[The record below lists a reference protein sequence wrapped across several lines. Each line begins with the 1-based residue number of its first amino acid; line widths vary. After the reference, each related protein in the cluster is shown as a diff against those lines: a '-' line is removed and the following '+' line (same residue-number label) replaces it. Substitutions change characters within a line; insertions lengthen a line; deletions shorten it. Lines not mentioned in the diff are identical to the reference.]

1 MLTCATIVAWTL
13 GARALA
19 AELGAASLKAH
30 AALVGETCAR
40 SFAPLPKTSR
50 IAGSFRIGGFPDAR
64 RARRRARRDLS
75 AFLVLDMFLVC
86 VVAAHTAN
94 LSGAVAFADPRVAA
108 ALAFAWPAS
117 VANWIGR
124 LASETR
130 WRVFDD
136 VAVAVAR
143 KETTAMRRATRARR
157 LGGLPA
163 PKLPPPDAKRWRRI
177 RYALALVAG
186 QWREAAVCGSARAFR
201 RVIAACCVIDW
212 ITIASVW
219 SAMGVVS
226 AVADG
231 TLAHVSNVS
240 AATLAPLATFLFL
253 DAARIAA
260 QLFHARLLVDARV
273 SSDSFRVAGG
283 KRASP
288 NDGNGEI
295 PNEPTRAAS
304 RAGWTFG
311 PFGPFG
317 RALPAGMVARLTRAT
332 YALNVWNLALTVVAG
347 LFLGGAPGGS
357 TGGSTALIASTA
369 SASALVVVRFVA
381 VARFTRLVAE
391 TAYLASAF
399 LAVVD
404 RPRIVAE
411 DPGAGAAG
419 LAMAP
424 MASLRLDLRDL
435 GVDGDLSSAVAERI
449 AAARALAARL
459 GAGFAKDGSFAGPSN
474 ASVLDGGGSRS
485 PGDRAAMFAATPAMT
500 LAEFTE
506 AIAPGL
512 RGYLVGARAE
522 AAAAKVFREIAS
534 SGGSPADASV
544 PGDGSVGLAD
554 IQRWLAAQPSLRG
567 PDGAPAAAAS
577 DAVSDVEKEIQ
588 WRRSVQRVLLRLAR
602 RAEYGRRQRGG
613 GEGAS
618 AAAAAATAAASE
630 TRGADDEKASPAA
643 APAKPRGLRLL
654 SLEGGGIKGLAL
666 IWQLRALERA
676 AGRPIHE
683 LFDLI
688 GGVSTGGIIAL
699 GLARGVP
706 LRELEKMYHDIGR
719 DVFGSQSAI
728 RRLLKGNAADNT
740 AIRDLLLEYLG
751 DLPMLDAP
759 GQLARCFVVSTQQTE
774 RLEVRLVRTYRHPN
788 KGRDQNEGWRQWEA
802 GMATSSAPTVF
813 PPFVRENRGKNEGG
827 GADTLETEPSAS
839 PKRRGATKTAAK
851 KMARDAEANA
861 AAEGKPE
868 TAAAAEDDSPPA
880 PPPVSPN
887 LLSRA
892 GKVGSSTPR
901 QVFIDGALSGYNN
914 PSSLVLNEGLDL
926 AEPGQQI
933 DVLLSLGCGEVA
945 GAAGGESENG
955 DRGLV
960 FWLGQVVNLA
970 FDVELQEAHVAS
982 LIQRFSPQTMHVRL
996 NPPTGGVSL
1005 TEHRPE
1011 ILHRMEQDTRQYLA
1025 ENRVVF
1031 AEVAAALVENRG
1043 FARVDAAPSTPWDAP
1058 GAEDAFWDDAGCGT
1072 GETDRGDVSGGAGE
1086 SSPTPHPAA
1095 RYDSY
1100 YTRNGVLS
1108 GERGA
1113 REQIKSGFESFA
1125 RERDRERVTRRD
1137 AKGASV
1143 TVRRG
1148 SAAIRDAAGTL
1159 NASNANASPN
1169 AADATKRRKITTSAP
1184 VAPLDR
1190 FPSFPGPATARSAE
1204 AARRRAD
1211 AAKAFAETS
1220 NERTGWRRFFWGAG
1234 VKAARGAV
1242 DEDVGEIAEVQP
1254 VREQVAL
1261 GEVPDVDTSSK
1272 QSPAGR
1278 GGGAPPVRR
1287 GEGATA
1293 AAVGAEFTRAASA
1306 VGEKL
1311 RVQSVSVKSW
1321 LDEGAE
1327 FVSGWDDDAY
1337 DGASDARKNDARKN
1351 DADDAEPNSS
1361 PRDSSA
1367 EAESAS
1373 DAR

>member
-1 MLTCATIVAWTL
+1 VLTCATIVAWTL

-30 AALVGETCAR
+30 AALVAETCAR

-50 IAGSFRIGGFPDAR
+50 IAGSFRVGGFPDAR

-212 ITIASVW
+212 ITIAGVW

-273 SSDSFRVAGG
+273 SNDSFRVAGG
-283 KRASP
+283 SKKASGANDEIP
-288 NDGNGEI
+288 NEI

-304 RAGWTFG
+304 RAGWPFG

-347 LFLGGAPGGS
+347 VFLGGAPGGS

-411 DPGAGAAG
+411 DPGAAG

-522 AAAAKVFREIAS
+522 AAAAKVFREIVS

-613 GEGAS
+613 GDGAS
-618 AAAAAATAAASE
+618 AAAAAAATAAASE
-630 TRGADDEKASPAA
+630 TRGADDEEASPAA

-813 PPFVRENRGKNEGG
+813 PPFVRENRGKNEAES
-827 GADTLETEPSAS
+827 GAGTLETEPSA
-839 PKRRGATKTAAK
+839 KTETKTAAK
-851 KMARDAEANA
+851 ITTDARDAETDARNT
-861 AAEGKPE
+861 EGKPE
-868 TAAAAEDDSPPA
+868 TAAAAEDDDSPPA
-880 PPPVSPN
+880 PMSPMSPN

-1031 AEVAAALVENRG
+1031 ADVAAALVENRG

-1058 GAEDAFWDDAGCGT
+1058 GAEDAFWDDAARGT
-1072 GETDRGDVSGGAGE
+1072 GVTDRGDVFGGAGE
-1086 SSPTPHPAA
+1086 SELSTPRSAA

-1100 YTRNGVLS
+1100 Y
-1108 GERGA
+1108 RGA
-1113 REQIKSGFESFA
+1113 KEQIKSGFESFA

-1190 FPSFPGPATARSAE
+1190 FPSFPGPGTARSAE

-1272 QSPAGR
+1272 KSPAGR
-1278 GGGAPPVRR
+1278 GGGAPPARR

-1293 AAVGAEFTRAASA
+1293 AAVGAEFARAASA

-1337 DGASDARKNDARKN
+1337 DGAIDARKNDARTN
-1351 DADDAEPNSS
+1351 DAELFAEPKSS

-1367 EAESAS
+1367 DAESAS

>member
-1 MLTCATIVAWTL
+1 
-13 GARALA
+13 
-19 AELGAASLKAH
+19 
-30 AALVGETCAR
+30 
-40 SFAPLPKTSR
+40 
-50 IAGSFRIGGFPDAR
+50 
-64 RARRRARRDLS
+64 
-75 AFLVLDMFLVC
+75 MFLVC
-86 VVAAHTAN
+86 AVALHTAGV
-94 LSGAVAFADPRVAA
+94 SGAVAFADPRVAA
-108 ALAFAWPAS
+108 ALSFAWPAAI
-117 VANWIGR
+117 ANWIAR

-130 WRVFDD
+130 WRVFDN

-186 QWREAAVCGSARAFR
+186 QWREAATCGSARAFR
-201 RVIAACCVIDW
+201 RVIAACCVLDW
-212 ITIASVW
+212 LAIASVW
-219 SAMGVVS
+219 SGLGVVA

-240 AATLAPLATFLFL
+240 TSTLAPTATFLFL
-253 DAARIAA
+253 DATRVAA
-260 QLFHARLLVDARV
+260 QLVHARLLVGARV
-273 SSDSFRVAGG
+273 SSDVRRSPPGTDGLGEMDAARAPSRWFSF
-283 KRASP
+283 
-288 NDGNGEI
+288 E
-295 PNEPTRAAS
+295 
-304 RAGWTFG
+304 WTFG
-311 PFGPFG
+311 AFG
-317 RALPAGMVARLTRAT
+317 RALPAGMVARLTRTT
-332 YALNVWNLALTVVAG
+332 YALNVWNLALVVVAG
-347 LFLGGAPGGS
+347 VFLGGVSGSSAGPGMHPAAA
-357 TGGSTALIASTA
+357 STALAASSA
-369 SASALVVVRFVA
+369 SASSFLIVVRFVV

-391 TAYLASAF
+391 TAYLAAAL

-411 DPGAGAAG
+411 GTGDAGI
-419 LAMAP
+419 P
-424 MASLRLDLRDL
+424 MTSLRLDLRDL
-435 GVDGDLSSAVAERI
+435 GVDGNLSSAVAERI

-459 GAGFAKDGSFAGPSN
+459 GAGFANTGAFVGTSSAFGPT
-474 ASVLDGGGSRS
+474 ASPDASPSDRS
-485 PGDRAAMFAATPAMT
+485 AAFAATPAMT

-522 AAAAKVFREIAS
+522 AAAAKVFREISASAGS
-534 SGGSPADASV
+534 SGPGDAAGSV
-544 PGDGSVGLAD
+544 PGDSVGLTD

-567 PDGAPAAAAS
+567 PDATGPTAATAS

-602 RAEYGRRQRGG
+602 RAEYGRRQHGR
-613 GEGAS
+613 GEGA
-618 AAAAAATAAASE
+618 TAVDAASASAPHG
-630 TRGADDEKASPAA
+630 TDERVDPAA
-643 APAKPRGLRLL
+643 DASASDSAPAPAKPRGLRLL

-719 DVFGSQSAI
+719 DVFGSQSAV

-759 GQLARCFVVSTQQTE
+759 GQLARCFVVATQQTE

-813 PPFVRENRGKNEGG
+813 PPFVR
-827 GADTLETEPSAS
+827 DTAHVEAS
-839 PKRRGATKTAAK
+839 PAARASELPSSETPPTS
-851 KMARDAEANA
+851 ARDAEKETETEASETETERDA
-861 AAEGKPE
+861 AATEGPS
-868 TAAAAEDDSPPA
+868 TAARPAAKRA
-880 PPPVSPN
+880 PRSSAN

-892 GKVGSSTPR
+892 ARVGSSPPR

-945 GAAGGESENG
+945 GAAGAETENG

-1031 AEVAAALVENRG
+1031 ADVAAALVENRG

-1058 GAEDAFWDDAGCGT
+1058 GAEDAFWDDARGT
-1072 GETDRGDVSGGAGE
+1072 GLKKIGGADSE
-1086 SSPTPHPAA
+1086 APTLRPAA

-1100 YTRNGVLS
+1100 DTGNGVLS

-1113 REQIKSGFESFA
+1113 ERLVSGFESFA

-1148 SAAIRDAAGTL
+1148 SAAIRDAGTL
-1159 NASNANASPN
+1159 NASNATNSSPN
-1169 AADATKRRKITTSAP
+1169 ADATKRRKITTSAP

-1272 QSPAGR
+1272 NSPAG
-1278 GGGAPPVRR
+1278 R

-1293 AAVGAEFTRAASA
+1293 AAVGAEFARAASA

-1337 DGASDARKNDARKN
+1337 DGASEKTTRKNDAR
-1351 DADDAEPNSS
+1351 DAEPNPS

-1367 EAESAS
+1367 DAESAS

>member
-1 MLTCATIVAWTL
+1 VVLTVRPDAPLSHRANLVFPARTVANARFDGFERRRRRRKNRSISCKISRKNAPERATRFFFSDLHSPSTNQSSTCIAVPSQAVTLVLTCATIVAWTL
-13 GARALA
+13 GARTLSA
-19 AELGAASLKAH
+19 ALGAASLKAH
-30 AALVGETCAR
+30 LALVAETCAR
-40 SFAPLPKTSR
+40 SVAPLPKTSR
-50 IAGSFRIGGFPDAR
+50 IAANAEPGFPDTR
-64 RARRRARRDLS
+64 RARRRARRDAN
-75 AFLVLDMFLVC
+75 AFLVLDMFLTC
-86 VVAAHTAN
+86 VVALHTAN
-94 LSGAVAFADPRVAA
+94 VCGAVAFADPGVAA
-108 ALAFAWPAS
+108 ALALAWPAAI
-117 VANWIGR
+117 ANWIGR

-317 RALPAGMVARLTRAT
+317 RALPAGMVARLTRLT

-347 LFLGGAPGGS
+347 VFLGPVVSGS
-357 TGGSTALIASTA
+357 NA
-369 SASALVVVRFVA
+369 SALSFSSSGSFLVVVRFVV
-381 VARFTRLVAE
+381 VARFARLVAE
-391 TAYLASAF
+391 TAYLASAL

-411 DPGAGAAG
+411 GARGF
-419 LAMAP
+419 P
-424 MASLRLDLRDL
+424 MPSLRLDLRDL
-435 GVDGDLSSAVAERI
+435 GVDGDLAGAVAERL

-459 GAGFAKDGSFAGPSN
+459 GAGFAKDGSFAGPLRAFVD
-474 ASVLDGGGSRS
+474 ASFTRDVG
-485 PGDRAAMFAATPAMT
+485 AEAFASAPPAMS

-827 GADTLETEPSAS
+827 GADTLETEPSSDAEGGRRDVGRGGRRGGGRVGGVGGVGGVERCGAQNSARTNADGVDEPSSKTRPTGSIRGPAGVHRRRVERVQQSLVVS
-839 PKRRGATKTAAK
+839 PERGSRPRRTRPADRRVAQPRVRRGGGRRRRRKRKRR
-851 KMARDAEANA
+851 
-861 AAEGKPE
+861 
-868 TAAAAEDDSPPA
+868 
-880 PPPVSPN
+880 
-887 LLSRA
+887 
-892 GKVGSSTPR
+892 PR
-901 QVFIDGALSGYNN
+901 F
-914 PSSLVLNEGLDL
+914 
-926 AEPGQQI
+926 
-933 DVLLSLGCGEVA
+933 
-945 GAAGGESENG
+945 
-955 DRGLV
+955 
-960 FWLGQVVNLA
+960 
-970 FDVELQEAHVAS
+970 
-982 LIQRFSPQTMHVRL
+982 
-996 NPPTGGVSL
+996 
-1005 TEHRPE
+1005 
-1011 ILHRMEQDTRQYLA
+1011 
-1025 ENRVVF
+1025 
-1031 AEVAAALVENRG
+1031 
-1043 FARVDAAPSTPWDAP
+1043 
-1058 GAEDAFWDDAGCGT
+1058 
-1072 GETDRGDVSGGAGE
+1072 
-1086 SSPTPHPAA
+1086 
-1095 RYDSY
+1095 
-1100 YTRNGVLS
+1100 GVLARAS
-1108 GERGA
+1108 REFGVRRRASRGA
-1113 REQIKSGFESFA
+1113 RRVVNPAVLAANNARPFEPPH
-1125 RERDRERVTRRD
+1125 
-1137 AKGASV
+1137 G
-1143 TVRRG
+1143 
-1148 SAAIRDAAGTL
+1148 
-1159 NASNANASPN
+1159 
-1169 AADATKRRKITTSAP
+1169 
-1184 VAPLDR
+1184 
-1190 FPSFPGPATARSAE
+1190 
-1204 AARRRAD
+1204 
-1211 AAKAFAETS
+1211 
-1220 NERTGWRRFFWGAG
+1220 RRF
-1234 VKAARGAV
+1234 
-1242 DEDVGEIAEVQP
+1242 I
-1254 VREQVAL
+1254 
-1261 GEVPDVDTSSK
+1261 
-1272 QSPAGR
+1272 
-1278 GGGAPPVRR
+1278 
-1287 GEGATA
+1287 
-1293 AAVGAEFTRAASA
+1293 
-1306 VGEKL
+1306 
-1311 RVQSVSVKSW
+1311 
-1321 LDEGAE
+1321 
-1327 FVSGWDDDAY
+1327 
-1337 DGASDARKNDARKN
+1337 N
-1351 DADDAEPNSS
+1351 
-1361 PRDSSA
+1361 
-1367 EAESAS
+1367 
-1373 DAR
+1373 

>member
-1 MLTCATIVAWTL
+1 MAWTL
-13 GARALA
+13 GAPAVAAALA
-19 AELGAASLKAH
+19 SVSLKAH
-30 AALVGETCAR
+30 SALVAETCAR
-40 SFAPLPKTSR
+40 SFAPLPRTSR
-50 IAGSFRIGGFPDAR
+50 IAANIGASGFPDAR
-64 RARRRARRDLS
+64 RARRRARRDVS
-75 AFLVLDMFLVC
+75 AFLVVDMFLVC
-86 VVAAHTAN
+86 AVALRTADVG
-94 LSGAVAFADPRVAA
+94 GAVAFADPGVAA
-108 ALAFAWPAS
+108 ALAYAWPAAI
-117 VANWIGR
+117 ANWIAR

-186 QWREAAVCGSARAFR
+186 QWREAATCGSARAFR
-201 RVIAACCVIDW
+201 RVIAACCVFDW
-212 ITIASVW
+212 LTIASVW
-219 SAMGVVS
+219 SGLGVVS
-226 AVADG
+226 AVANG

-240 AATLAPLATFLFL
+240 ASALAPLATFLFL
-253 DAARIAA
+253 DAARVAA
-260 QLFHARLLVDARV
+260 QLVHARLLVDARV
-273 SSDSFRVAGG
+273 SSDARVAAKG
-283 KRASP
+283 SP
-288 NDGNGEI
+288 PAGSDDTECSDARRNTKKNVS
-295 PNEPTRAAS
+295 S
-304 RAGWTFG
+304 RAGR
-311 PFGPFG
+311 PLRAFG

-332 YALNVWNLALTVVAG
+332 YALNVWNLALVVVAG
-347 LFLGGAPGGS
+347 VFLGGVPGGTIPPVSMS
-357 TGGSTALIASTA
+357 TTAAPAAS
-369 SASALVVVRFVA
+369 SASSFLVVARVVA
-381 VARFTRLVAE
+381 TARFARLVAE
-391 TAYLASAF
+391 TAYLAAAL

-411 DPGAGAAG
+411 SDAGEARGTSAFP
-419 LAMAP
+419 L
-424 MASLRLDLRDL
+424 ASLRLDLRHL
-435 GVDGDLSSAVAERI
+435 GVDGDLSSAVAERV

-459 GAGFAKDGSFAGPSN
+459 GAGLATMTPN
-474 ASVLDGGGSRS
+474 ASPGDLGS
-485 PGDRAAMFAATPAMT
+485 PGDRSLSAFASAPAMT

-522 AAAAKVFREIAS
+522 AAAAKVFREICAS
-534 SGGSPADASV
+534 GSDGQKSASPADGVAAG
-544 PGDGSVGLAD
+544 PFPMDSVGLAD
-554 IQRWLAAQPSLRG
+554 IQRWLAAQPSLCG
-567 PDGAPAAAAS
+567 PDGGGSAGSGGSAAGAAPN
-577 DAVSDVEKEIQ
+577 AVSEVEKEIQ

-602 RAEYGRRQRGG
+602 RAEYGRRRRGG
-613 GEGAS
+613 GEARGGEKAENGN
-618 AAAAAATAAASE
+618 AP
-630 TRGADDEKASPAA
+630 RGADALAVPAEPSA
-643 APAKPRGLRLL
+643 APEKPRGLRLL

-719 DVFGSQSAI
+719 DVFGSQSAV

-759 GQLARCFVVSTQQTE
+759 GQLARCFVVATQQTE
-774 RLEVRLVRTYRHPN
+774 RLEVRLLRTYRHPN

-813 PPFVRENRGKNEGG
+813 PPFVREIRGDENASGVATSSAADNDAMET
-827 GADTLETEPSAS
+827 GAETDAET
-839 PKRRGATKTAAK
+839 GAAETAKTAPAAK
-851 KMARDAEANA
+851 NPTRATLRF
-861 AAEGKPE
+861 
-868 TAAAAEDDSPPA
+868 
-880 PPPVSPN
+880 
-887 LLSRA
+887 RA
-892 GKVGSSTPR
+892 GRVSRSAPPR

-926 AEPGQQI
+926 AEQGQQI

-945 GAAGGESENG
+945 GAAGAESENG

-1031 AEVAAALVENRG
+1031 ADVAAALVENRG

-1058 GAEDAFWDDAGCGT
+1058 GIEDVFWDATADPADDA
-1072 GETDRGDVSGGAGE
+1072 RGAGAILGA
-1086 SSPTPHPAA
+1086 SAASASAA
-1095 RYDSY
+1095 RASGDAEKRDSKNASGA
-1100 YTRNGVLS
+1100 NGVFSASVSDADAAGGGSLGPSGLS
-1108 GERGA
+1108 TGA
-1113 REQIKSGFESFA
+1113 FESIA

-1148 SAAIRDAAGTL
+1148 SGASGGDAEK
-1159 NASNANASPN
+1159 S
-1169 AADATKRRKITTSAP
+1169 RRKKITASAP

-1190 FPSFPGPATARSAE
+1190 FPSFPGPGTARSAE

-1211 AAKAFAETS
+1211 AAKAFADTS
-1220 NERTGWRRFFWGAG
+1220 NVRNGWRRFFWGAG

-1242 DEDVGEIAEVQP
+1242 DEDVGEVAEVQP

-1261 GEVPDVDTSSK
+1261 GEVPDVDTK
-1272 QSPAGR
+1272 AR
-1278 GGGAPPVRR
+1278 GAKEAKPTKLEPRKGA
-1287 GEGATA
+1287 ES
-1293 AAVGAEFTRAASA
+1293 AAVGAEAAGETRR
-1306 VGEKL
+1306 G
-1311 RVQSVSVKSW
+1311 RSVSAKSW

-1327 FVSGWDDDAY
+1327 LVSGWDDDKWDDDAY
-1337 DGASDARKNDARKN
+1337 DAKEASDAASETTKILRKPRGSCAKPKS
-1351 DADDAEPNSS
+1351 ADV
-1361 PRDSSA
+1361 
-1367 EAESAS
+1367 ESDVGS

>member
-13 GARALA
+13 GARGLA
-19 AELGAASLKAH
+19 AALGAASLKAH
-30 AALVGETCAR
+30 AALVAETCAR
-40 SFAPLPKTSR
+40 SVAPLPKTSR
-50 IAGSFRIGGFPDAR
+50 IANRSSRIDGFPDAR

-108 ALAFAWPAS
+108 GLAFAWPAS

-260 QLFHARLLVDARV
+260 QLFHARLLVDARL

-283 KRASP
+283 KKASP

-304 RAGWTFG
+304 RAGWPFG

-347 LFLGGAPGGS
+347 VFLGGAPGGS

-369 SASALVVVRFVA
+369 SASALVVVRFVV

-391 TAYLASAF
+391 TAYLASAL

-459 GAGFAKDGSFAGPSN
+459 GAGFAKEGSFAGPSN

-544 PGDGSVGLAD
+544 PEDGSVGLAD

-577 DAVSDVEKEIQ
+577 DAVSDVEKEIR

-618 AAAAAATAAASE
+618 AAAAATEAASE
-630 TRGADDEKASPAA
+630 TRGADDEEASPAA

-706 LRELEKMYHDIGR
+706 LRELEKMYRDIGR

-740 AIRDLLLEYLG
+740 AIRELLLEYLG

-759 GQLARCFVVSTQQTE
+759 GQLARCFVVATEQTE

-813 PPFVRENRGKNEGG
+813 PPFVRKNRGNGEGG
-827 GADTLETEPSAS
+827 GADTLETGPSAS

-851 KMARDAEANA
+851 KMARDAETDA

-868 TAAAAEDDSPPA
+868 TAAAKDDSPPA
-880 PPPVSPN
+880 PPPASPN

-1031 AEVAAALVENRG
+1031 ADVAAALVENRG

-1058 GAEDAFWDDAGCGT
+1058 GAEDAFWDDARGT
-1072 GETDRGDVSGGAGE
+1072 GEASERIDVFGGA
-1086 SSPTPHPAA
+1086 SDTAA

-1100 YTRNGVLS
+1100 DTGNGVLS

-1113 REQIKSGFESFA
+1113 ERLVSGFESFA

-1148 SAAIRDAAGTL
+1148 SAAIDCDAGTL
-1159 NASNANASPN
+1159 HASNATNASPN
-1169 AADATKRRKITTSAP
+1169 ADATKRRKIATSAP

-1272 QSPAGR
+1272 NSPAG
-1278 GGGAPPVRR
+1278 R

-1293 AAVGAEFTRAASA
+1293 AAVGAEFARAASA

-1337 DGASDARKNDARKN
+1337 DGASEKTTRKNDAR
-1351 DADDAEPNSS
+1351 DAEPNPS

-1367 EAESAS
+1367 DAESAS